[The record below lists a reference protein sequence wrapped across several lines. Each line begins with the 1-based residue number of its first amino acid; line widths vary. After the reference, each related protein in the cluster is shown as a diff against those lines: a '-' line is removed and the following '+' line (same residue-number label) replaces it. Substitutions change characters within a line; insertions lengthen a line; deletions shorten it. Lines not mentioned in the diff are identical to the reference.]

1 MASQT
6 RQTFGRH
13 DLLQVA
19 PQAWRR
25 TLAGAR
31 DHAHLSREARRLVD
45 QWADRGWPVIVR
57 RDAVGEAGEGIAAG
71 LPLPPSLGKLR
82 LCFRVP
88 ADSVAKI
95 AAVSP
100 RAASLSVPAD
110 LRPQLQA
117 AAALGAQTGSRPALF
132 GALLWQHLTGLA
144 YVRPGSD
151 IDLLW
156 PAPRSEMLS
165 ALLDGIAS
173 IDEAGPARL
182 DGEILLSGGAGVNW
196 RELRTERARPDG
208 AVLVKSMAGAELRC
222 AHHLFP

>member
-6 RQTFGRH
+6 SPIFGRH

-25 TLAGAR
+25 TRAATR
-31 DHAHLSREARRLVD
+31 DHTHLSPETRRLVD

-57 RDAVGEAGEGIAAG
+57 RDAVGEAGEGIAVG

-82 LCFRVP
+82 LGFRVP
-88 ADSVAKI
+88 ASCVARM

-100 RAASLSVPAD
+100 RAAVQSVPSH

-117 AAALGAQTGSRPALF
+117 VTALGARTGSRPVLF

-151 IDLLW
+151 IDLIW
-156 PAPRSEMLS
+156 PAPRTEMLS
-165 ALLDGIAS
+165 PLLDGIAS
-173 IDEAGPARL
+173 IDDAGPARL

-196 RELRTERARPDG
+196 RELRMERARPDG